1 MCARGGTRRKG
12 RESSRER
19 GNDRVGRTTR
29 ESRQHEEEEEDE
41 EKGATQGRGEE
52 ESTYGGGRVG
62 SARVRQ
68 RVLGN
73 VTRCRIERER

>member
-1 MCARGGTRRKG
+1 MKRRVQQG
-12 RESSRER
+12 REE
-19 GNDRVGRTTR
+19 
-29 ESRQHEEEEEDE
+29 
-41 EKGATQGRGEE
+41 GEE
-52 ESTYGGGRVG
+52 ESTYGGGRSRVG